1 MLYIIIAV
9 LPLLVASYAISDVVR
24 TRLWRA
30 GNRYYDLFSILSFI
44 VSFVLFVV
52 ILFAVF
58 VWGVFPLFDRE

>member
-1 MLYIIIAV
+1 MLYIIVFA
-9 LPLLVASYAISDVVR
+9 LPLLVVSYFISDAVR

-58 VWGVFPLFDRE
+58 VWGVLPLFDRE